1 MTMLLA
7 LVATIAAQ
15 AAQTARTPPPPADT
29 AAATQDSDDIVVTAR
44 TRDRARDTARRVEA
58 ALPPTTIEQPLARFA
73 DPICPGVVGMART
86 SGQAVVDRIGI
97 VADMLGLNVGGPGC
111 DPNLLVIATADGRAL
126 VRRMMTRRTGN
137 LRAQTL
143 ADLRRIL
150 AEPGGARAWV
160 EWEVRNR
167 DGERAT
173 VVNPGEPP
181 TLAVQGSSGIV
192 SAIRR
197 DIVSAIV
204 VIDTAALAGHDPV
217 QIADYAA
224 MRALADA
231 RPARIGDTASILTA
245 FTSAAAPATLTPF
258 DLGLL
263 RGLYKG
269 QGNVTAGM
277 KRAIMVREIVA
288 PPPEG

>member
-1 MTMLLA
+1 MTMLLT
-7 LVATIAAQ
+7 LVAAIAAQ
-15 AAQTARTPPPPADT
+15 TTPLPADT
-29 AAATQDSDDIVVTAR
+29 AAMPQDTDDIVVTAR
-44 TRDRARDTARRVEA
+44 MRDRARDMARRVEVV
-58 ALPPTTIEQPLARFA
+58 LPPTTIEQPLARFA
-73 DPICPGVVGMART
+73 DPVCPGVVGMAPA

-97 VADMLGLNVGGPGC
+97 VADMLGLTVGAPGC

-126 VRRMMTRRTGN
+126 VRRMMVRRPAN
-137 LRAQTL
+137 IQAQTL
-143 ADLRRIL
+143 ADMRRIL

-167 DGERAT
+167 DGQRAMPQ
-173 VVNPGEPP
+173 NDGPP
-181 TLAVQGSSGIV
+181 VLDVQGASRIV
-192 SAIRR
+192 STIRR

-245 FTSAAAPATLTPF
+245 FTPAAAAPATLTAF
-258 DLGLL
+258 DLGVL
-263 RGLYKG
+263 RGLYQG
-269 QGNVTAGM
+269 QGNATAGM
-277 KRAIMVREIVA
+277 TRARMVREIVA
-288 PPPEG
+288 APPAG

>member
-7 LVATIAAQ
+7 LVAAMM
-15 AAQTARTPPPPADT
+15 AQTPPAP
-29 AAATQDSDDIVVTAR
+29 AAPPAASDDIVVTGR
-44 TRDRARDTARRVEA
+44 MRDRMRDTARRVEA
-58 ALPPTTIEQPLARFA
+58 ALPPTTLEQPLARFT
-73 DPICPGVVGMART
+73 DPVCPGVVGMARAPA
-86 SGQAVVDRIGI
+86 QAVVDRIG
-97 VADMLGLNVGGPGC
+97 VVVDMLGLSVGAPGC

-143 ADLRRIL
+143 ADMRRIL
-150 AEPGGARAWV
+150 AEPGGARGWV
-160 EWEVRNR
+160 EWEPRSR
-167 DGERAT
+167 DGDRP
-173 VVNPGEPP
+173 VDGPP
-181 TLAVQGSSGIV
+181 PVLEVQGSSRIV
-192 SAIRR
+192 SAARR

-204 VIDTAALAGHDPV
+204 VIDHAALATRDPV

-231 RPARIGDTASILTA
+231 RPARIGDTVSVLAA
-245 FTSAAAPATLTPF
+245 FTAAGAPATLTPF

-277 KRAIMVREIVA
+277 KRATMVREILAV
-288 PPPEG
+288 PEG

>member
-7 LVATIAAQ
+7 LVAAITAQ
-15 AAQTARTPPPPADT
+15 AAQTPPPPADT
-29 AAATQDSDDIVVTAR
+29 AAATQDTDDIVVTAR
-44 TRDRARDTARRVEA
+44 MRDRARDTARRVEA
-58 ALPPTTIEQPLARFA
+58 ALPPTTIEQPLARFT
-73 DPICPGVVGMART
+73 DPICPGVVGMARA

-97 VADMLGLNVGGPGC
+97 VADMLGLKVGAPGC

-126 VRRMMTRRTGN
+126 VRRMMARRPAN
-137 LRAQTL
+137 IQAQTL

-167 DGERAT
+167 DGQRAMPQ
-173 VVNPGEPP
+173 NDGPP
-181 TLAVQGSSGIV
+181 TLAVQGSSRIV

-245 FTSAAAPATLTPF
+245 FTPAAAAPATLTPF

-277 KRAIMVREIVA
+277 KRAMMVREIVA
-288 PPPEG
+288 APPEG